1 MGAAVDSAAHAA
13 LVPLAAFPT
22 PGVRAWQT
30 GLLRPDRL
38 EHASLS
44 FTLTAAL
51 ILATR
56 DHAAAAAGALAFG
69 LGKELWDARG
79 SSGFDVIDLS
89 ADGAG
94 VTLALIAVRAR
105 GH

>member
-1 MGAAVDSAAHAA
+1 MDAAADRAAHASS
-13 LVPLAAFPT
+13 VPLVAFPA
-22 PGVRAWQT
+22 PRVRAWQT

-51 ILATR
+51 VLATR

-69 LGKELWDARG
+69 VGKELWDARG
-79 SSGFDVIDLS
+79 SSGFDVVDLS

-105 GH
+105 GR